1 MKRPGLYKN
10 STLRPWIRDSNA
22 GRFMT
27 EEGRVAS
34 YWQFL
39 FHCSYRGK
47 ETSKN
52 PWLERFYDNRVTT
65 GLLRY
70 KPDFMETG
78 SRRGLP
84 SGILESLWVAIS
96 RLGTVCGKASIISH
110 ISFWKVCLHAPSC
123 QACLCSQQH
132 GCHTKTGLWAPVAL
146 QSPLPRLNTNPWLL
160 ASILFVGSL
169 YHLCLE
175 NQYYVPQKT
184 WWEGTWFTWVQKLN
198 SGT

>member
-1 MKRPGLYKN
+1 MTGK
-10 STLRPWIRDSNA
+10 
-22 GRFMT
+22 GRA
-27 EEGRVAS
+27 AS
-34 YWQFL
+34 HWQFL

-70 KPDFMETG
+70 KPDFMETD
-78 SRRGLP
+78 SQRGLP
-84 SGILESLWVAIS
+84 RWILESLWVAIS
-96 RLGTVCGKASIISH
+96 RLGTVCGEASIISH
-110 ISFWKVCLHAPSC
+110 TSYWKACLPVPLC
-123 QACLCSQQH
+123 QACFCSQQH
-132 GCHTKTGLWAPVAL
+132 GCHTKTGPWESMAL

-160 ASILFVGSL
+160 ASILFVASL

-184 WWEGTWFTWVQKLN
+184 WWEGTWFTRVQKLN
-198 SGT
+198 SELT